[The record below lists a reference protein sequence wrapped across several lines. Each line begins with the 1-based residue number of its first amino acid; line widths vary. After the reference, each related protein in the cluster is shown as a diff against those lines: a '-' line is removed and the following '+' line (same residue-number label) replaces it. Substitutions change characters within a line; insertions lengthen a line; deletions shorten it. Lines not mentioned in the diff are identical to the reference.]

1 MSDLTKIDVMFS
13 DLESLERSLKS
24 LLADRSRRSE
34 ERNALES
41 RLTKILE
48 ENKGLRKR
56 VAELEAEN
64 ETLKTGSFG
73 GSLSLFEQMSEHEKA
88 IMAQKINDLILK
100 INRHLINL

>member
-24 LLADRSRRSE
+24 LLADRGRISE